1 MYFYELFNDFIFQN
15 LEASDKKHL
24 NSHPILGIIVLI
36 LTCINVCI
44 TNLQLP
50 YITLIILLIKIMC
63 NNYLYKS
70 SHYLFKLWNYFIKMC
85 NVEFYLI
92 KTFFYLLFSFFYF
105 QPIIAIYYFIK
116 TLQFIFQPIMTFF
129 RCSPDD
135 SRRKIFNWAHFGVGV
150 SSHILAG
157 K

>member
-1 MYFYELFNDFIFQN
+1 MYFYELLKRFFFQN

-36 LTCINVCI
+36 LTCINVRI

-50 YITLIILLIKIMC
+50 YITFIILLIKIMC

-92 KTFFYLLFSFFYF
+92 KTFFYLLVFFLLFLSNHCNLLFYKN
-105 QPIIAIYYFIK
+105 ATIYISANHDVLSVFA
-116 TLQFIFQPIMTFF
+116 
-129 RCSPDD
+129 
-135 SRRKIFNWAHFGVGV
+135 RR
-150 SSHILAG
+150 
-157 K
+157 